1 MVANNDQLDV
11 PQPAGKTGLV
21 LAGGGARAAYQVGV
35 LRAIAHLLPKD
46 AVSPFQII
54 CGTSAGAF
62 NAAGLAMDPRNFRKS
77 VCRLEYLWKN
87 LRCQDIYRS
96 DFLSVSRNAWH
107 WIAAIVLGGFGRYN
121 PRALLDNAPLR
132 SLLEKVFDAD
142 RLEHAIESGLLEAL
156 SISASGYTSGQNIA
170 FFQGQAHLDGW
181 NRVQRIG
188 VPAKISVDH
197 LMASSAI
204 PLVFPAV
211 KLHREYFGDG
221 SIRQTAPVSPSLHLG
236 AEKVL
241 VIGMSRSPAVEPPR
255 IKTAEYP
262 SLAQVLGLVL
272 NSAFLDGLEVD
283 LERLL
288 RVNRTVQLIPQD
300 ARRAA
305 NLPLRPIDVCVI
317 YPSQELDQIAAR
329 HSKDFPPTMRFLLG
343 GLGGMRR
350 RGSVLASYLL
360 FEKSY
365 CRELIRLGYNDT
377 MARRDEVLDFLGT
390 SPAAAG
396 NGQQG
401 TEPRVV
407 LVN

>member
-1 MVANNDQLDV
+1 MVANNDKLDV
-11 PQPAGKTGLV
+11 PDPTGKTGLV

-62 NAAGLAMDPRNFRKS
+62 NAAGLAMDPLNFRKS

-87 LRCQDIYRS
+87 LRCSDIYHS
-96 DFLSVSRNAWH
+96 DFMSISRMAWH
-107 WIAAIVLGGFGRYN
+107 WIAAVVFGGFGRYN
-121 PRALLDNAPLR
+121 PRSLLDNAPLR
-132 SLLEKVFDAD
+132 VLLERVFDAEK
-142 RLEHAIESGLLEAL
+142 LERALESGLLEAL

-170 FFQGQAHLDGW
+170 FFQGQPHLEGW
-181 NRVQRIG
+181 NRVQRLG

-211 KLHREYFGDG
+211 KMHREYFGDG

-236 AEKVL
+236 AEKVM
-241 VIGMSRSPAVEPPR
+241 VIGMSRSPTVEPPR
-255 IKTAEYP
+255 VKTAEYP
-262 SLAQVLGLVL
+262 SLAQVLGTVL

-288 RVNRTVQLIPQD
+288 RVNRTVQLIPEG
-300 ARRAA
+300 ARKEA
-305 NLPLRPIDVCVI
+305 NLPLRPVDVCVI

-329 HSKDFPPTMRFLLG
+329 YSHDFPPTMRFLLG
-343 GLGGMRR
+343 GLGGLRR

-377 MARRDEVLDFLGT
+377 MARRDDVLDFLGA
-390 SPAAAG
+390 SPKPANSSAG
-396 NGQQG
+396 A
-401 TEPRVV
+401 RVV

>member
-1 MVANNDQLDV
+1 MVANNDRLEV
-11 PQPAGKTGLV
+11 PPPSGRTGLV

-62 NAAGLAMDPRNFRKS
+62 NAAGLAMDPRHFRKS

-87 LRCQDIYRS
+87 LRCEDIYHA
-96 DFLSVSRNAWH
+96 DFVSVSRNAWH
-107 WIAAIVLGGFGRYN
+107 WIAAIVFGGFGRYN
-121 PRALLDNAPLR
+121 PRSLLDNAPLR
-132 SLLEKVFDAD
+132 RLLEKVFDAD
-142 RLEHAIESGLLEAL
+142 KLDQAIQSGLLEAL

-170 FFQGQAHLDGW
+170 FFQGQSHLDGW

-188 VPAKISVDH
+188 VQAKITVDH

-241 VIGMSRSPAVEPPR
+241 VIGMSRSPTVEPPR
-255 IKTAEYP
+255 VKTAEYP

-283 LERLL
+283 LASVAGESC
-288 RVNRTVQLIPQD
+288 TVQLI
-300 ARRAA
+300 
-305 NLPLRPIDVCVI
+305 L
-317 YPSQELDQIAAR
+317 
-329 HSKDFPPTMRFLLG
+329 
-343 GLGGMRR
+343 
-350 RGSVLASYLL
+350 
-360 FEKSY
+360 
-365 CRELIRLGYNDT
+365 
-377 MARRDEVLDFLGT
+377 
-390 SPAAAG
+390 
-396 NGQQG
+396 
-401 TEPRVV
+401 
-407 LVN
+407 